1 MTCKDCKWFDPGI
14 PTRPK
19 GFCHY
24 GICARDGEDVG
35 SETPA
40 CDPWFE
46 GVHNAKKEKDQPQ
59 ATAGD

>member
-35 SETPA
+35 SKTPA

-46 GVHNAKKEKDQPQ
+46 MRAPETVVPIEKDK
-59 ATAGD
+59 